1 MADNPERLAQIMQR
15 MQVSN
20 QRTLGNRFGGGYS
33 GESSATAPT
42 PPSEPIDFTKNT
54 LSPPSMAE
62 PDDTGP
68 GQQMP
73 SVIQP
78 PASGNVGMP
87 SGGNAYSGS
96 QPGVSPST
104 RDLYSLPD
112 YSGGMRGGM
121 GGDDRLDR
129 LLKMLS
135 NYMGS
140 QMAPPSAA
148 PPPAPVEAT
157 PPSIDQ
163 PELQNP
169 VEYTGGSQLPAP
181 SPAPSPAAPSPNMPV
196 NEYKPGYAPA
206 TPNAIPKGLKQSN
219 SALTVMEDYYNA
231 QTGERYSGGPGM
243 AEPGSGWSTR
253 GQTGYVARDYSKQPT
268 PDLVRIGG
276 NRVEQFSGTTAPGTY
291 TPHEY
296 TGDPSLLAS
305 NTPSLSSLDGRSPQA
320 MPTKPATMGNE
331 YKSRMMERDNSL
343 NKFNALSEQEKA
355 SVLKNLRI
363 STS

>member
-1 MADNPERLAQIMQR
+1 MAENPERLAQIMQR

-33 GESSATAPT
+33 GVSSATAPT
-42 PPSEPIDFTKNT
+42 PPSEPIDFSRNT

-135 NYMGS
+135 SYMGS

-148 PPPAPVEAT
+148 PPPAPVEAA

-181 SPAPSPAAPSPNMPV
+181 SPAPSPAPAPSDNTSPTMPV
-196 NEYKPGYAPA
+196 NEYQPGYTPPSVPAGIKAPDGAGLAVMGDMYNTKTGQRYA
-206 TPNAIPKGLKQSN
+206 TTSSG
-219 SALTVMEDYYNA
+219 
-231 QTGERYSGGPGM
+231 YS
-243 AEPGSGWSTR
+243 AEPGSGWVSQ
-253 GQTGYVARDYSKQPT
+253 GQTGYVATT
-268 PDLVRIGG
+268 PGG
-276 NRVEQFSGTTAPGTY
+276 TPGQV
-291 TPHEY
+291 H
-296 TGDPSLLAS
+296 A
-305 NTPSLSSLDGRSPQA
+305 
-320 MPTKPATMGNE
+320 
-331 YKSRMMERDNSL
+331 
-343 NKFNALSEQEKA
+343 
-355 SVLKNLRI
+355 
-363 STS
+363 

>member
-1 MADNPERLAQIMQR
+1 MVDNTERLSQIMQR

-33 GESSATAPT
+33 GVSSATAPT
-42 PPSEPIDFTKNT
+42 PPSEQIDFSRNT

-87 SGGNAYSGS
+87 SGGNAYSGN

-135 NYMGS
+135 SYMGS

-148 PPPAPVEAT
+148 PAPVETT

-163 PELQNP
+163 PELQKP

-181 SPAPSPAAPSPNMPV
+181 SPAPSPAAPSLSPNMQSVGSNYLDFGMTNDPAEQARRQAQQRMDFQAA
-196 NEYKPGYAPA
+196 NPGQSMD
-206 TPNAIPKGLKQSN
+206 NALKGL
-219 SALTVMEDYYNA
+219 
-231 QTGERYSGGPGM
+231 
-243 AEPGSGWSTR
+243 
-253 GQTGYVARDYSKQPT
+253 
-268 PDLVRIGG
+268 
-276 NRVEQFSGTTAPGTY
+276 NR
-291 TPHEY
+291 
-296 TGDPSLLAS
+296 
-305 NTPSLSSLDGRSPQA
+305 
-320 MPTKPATMGNE
+320 
-331 YKSRMMERDNSL
+331 
-343 NKFNALSEQEKA
+343 
-355 SVLKNLRI
+355 SV
-363 STS
+363 

>member
-1 MADNPERLAQIMQR
+1 MADNPDRLAQIMQR

-20 QRTLGNRFGGGYS
+20 QRSVGNRLGGANG
-33 GESSATAPT
+33 ANAPT
-42 PPSEPIDFTKNT
+42 PPSEQIDFTKNT
-54 LSPPSMAE
+54 LSPPSMAQ

-78 PASGNVGMP
+78 PASSPVGMP

-112 YSGGMRGGM
+112 YSGGMGGGNS
-121 GGDDRLDR
+121 GGGFDVGR

-135 NYMGS
+135 SYMGS
-140 QMAPPSAA
+140 Q
-148 PPPAPVEAT
+148 
-157 PPSIDQ
+157 
-163 PELQNP
+163 N
-169 VEYTGGSQLPAP
+169 GGGA
-181 SPAPSPAAPSPNMPV
+181 
-196 NEYKPGYAPA
+196 
-206 TPNAIPKGLKQSN
+206 
-219 SALTVMEDYYNA
+219 
-231 QTGERYSGGPGM
+231 
-243 AEPGSGWSTR
+243 
-253 GQTGYVARDYSKQPT
+253 
-268 PDLVRIGG
+268 DLVAGGGWIGVPEG
-276 NRVEQFSGTTAPGTY
+276 VTPGTY

-305 NTPSLSSLDGRSPQA
+305 NTPSLSSLDGRSPQG
-320 MPTKPATMGNE
+320 MPSIPATMGNE

>member
-1 MADNPERLAQIMQR
+1 MAENPERLAQIMQR

-42 PPSEPIDFTKNT
+42 PPSEPIDFSRNT

-62 PDDTGP
+62 PDDTVP
-68 GQQMP
+68 RQQMP
-73 SVIQP
+73 SFIQP
-78 PASGNVGMP
+78 PASSPVGMP
-87 SGGNAYSGS
+87 SGGNAYSGN

-112 YSGGMRGGM
+112 YSGGMGG
-121 GGDDRLDR
+121 GNSGNGFDVGR

-135 NYMGS
+135 SYMGS

-163 PELQNP
+163 
-169 VEYTGGSQLPAP
+169 
-181 SPAPSPAAPSPNMPV
+181 
-196 NEYKPGYAPA
+196 
-206 TPNAIPKGLKQSN
+206 
-219 SALTVMEDYYNA
+219 
-231 QTGERYSGGPGM
+231 R
-243 AEPGSGWSTR
+243 
-253 GQTGYVARDYSKQPT
+253 
-268 PDLVRIGG
+268 G

-305 NTPSLSSLDGRSPQA
+305 NTQPMQNVGANGLDFGMTNDPAEQA
-320 MPTKPATMGNE
+320 RRQAQQ
-331 YKSRMMERDNSL
+331 RMDFQAANPGQSMFAAL
-343 NKFNALSEQEKA
+343 NGLNGLA
-355 SVLKNLRI
+355 
-363 STS
+363 